1 MMRLGMARG
10 AFFMPAVLAVAAW
23 LLAATAVETRSQSA
37 GHYPNKLIRIVV
49 PVVAGGLADTLARAV
64 AQHLQTSLGQQVIV
78 ENRAGGNFQIA
89 VNHVTGSPSD
99 GYTLLVAQ
107 EGAIVLNPHLYS
119 KLSYDPLKDL
129 APITGIA
136 KVDQVLIANP
146 AFPVANAREL
156 IALAKRKPGE
166 INFGGFGPGSTPHVY
181 MEMLQH
187 MAGLKFT
194 PVQYRGAAPM
204 LTDVVAN
211 HVPMTFISLG
221 QALPLAKEGKVKIL
235 AVCTSERLA
244 LLPDVPTLGETL
256 PGFEATAW
264 HGLFAPAGTPSAII
278 DRINAE
284 VRRMAADPDFRTRVF
299 EPTHFRSMASTPAEF
314 AETIKTESARWKKF
328 VEDAKLRIE

>member
-1 MMRLGMARG
+1 MQYRMGRGVRCMGGML
-10 AFFMPAVLAVAAW
+10 AFAAW
-23 LLAATAVETRSQSA
+23 LVLAAGEARPQPA
-37 GHYPNKLIRIVV
+37 GDYPNRLIRIVV
-49 PVVAGGLADTLARAV
+49 PVVPGGLADTLARAV
-64 AQHLQTSLGQQVIV
+64 AQQLQTAFNQQVIV

-89 VNHVTGSPSD
+89 VNYVMTQPPD

-107 EGAIVLNPHLYS
+107 EGAIVLDPHLYG

-129 APITGIA
+129 TPITGIA

-146 AFPVANAREL
+146 MFAAANAKEL
-156 IALAKRKPGE
+156 IALAKSKPAE
-166 INFGGFGPGSTPHVY
+166 INFGTFGPGSTPHVY

-221 QALPLAKEGKVKIL
+221 QALPLAKEGKVRIL
-235 AVCTSERLA
+235 AVCTAERLA
-244 LLPDVPTLGETL
+244 LLPDVPALAEAL

-264 HGLFAPAGTPSAII
+264 HGLFAPAGTPPAII
-278 DRINAE
+278 DRLSAE
-284 VRRMAADPDFRTRVF
+284 VKKMIGDPDFRARVF
-299 EPTHFRSMASTPAEF
+299 EPTYFRSMASTPAEF
-314 AETIKTESARWKKF
+314 VETIKVESARWKRF
-328 VEDAKLRIE
+328 VDDAKLQLE